1 MKKIYYSIGIVIL
14 IGLAY
19 AVYTFF
25 LDEKNKPEKEHMIMA
40 LGDSLT
46 YGVGDRDEEGYVG
59 QLEKKLNRA
68 NSRDTYKI
76 YNYGIPGQESKGV
89 LKQLANIKISEKV
102 NESDQLILFIGTN
115 DLRTSLGGDFQTF
128 NKTAIERKKAE
139 YLDNIDQ
146 ILSIIRHI
154 DKDVPLLVVGLYNP
168 YPDDKRLDSIIDKW
182 NRDLKKAISSYSS
195 VTYLPTN
202 DLFKEKSK
210 EKYFSDNLHLNSKGY
225 QLIAN
230 RISKKI

>member
-1 MKKIYYSIGIVIL
+1 MKKIYYSIGIFIL

-19 AVYTFF
+19 AGYTFF
-25 LDEKNKPEKEHMIMA
+25 LDEKIRPEKEHRIMA

-59 QLEKKLNRA
+59 QLEKKLN
-68 NSRDTYKI
+68 NESSRDTYKI

-89 LKQLANIKISEKV
+89 LKQLANVKISEKV

-139 YLDNIDQ
+139 YLDNINQ
-146 ILSIIRHI
+146 ILSIIRHL

-168 YPDDKRLDSIIDKW
+168 YPDDKRLDSIVDKW

-210 EKYFSDNLHLNSKGY
+210 ENYFSDDLHLNGRGY

-230 RISKKI
+230 RISNKI